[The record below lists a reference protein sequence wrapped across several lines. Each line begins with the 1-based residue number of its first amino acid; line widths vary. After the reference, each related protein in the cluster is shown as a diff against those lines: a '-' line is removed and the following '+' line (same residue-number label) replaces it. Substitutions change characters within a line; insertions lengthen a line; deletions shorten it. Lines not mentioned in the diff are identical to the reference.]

1 MNRKLKIQIAEQ
13 VRQIRATLRY
23 SAVRPASGITY
34 TLLVLIN
41 DSIDKTVPVEK
52 ILVSFG
58 IEKHVHHIF
67 AAELENLITGRAVEI
82 SPSSVFTGFFKEK
95 FSEYRIA
102 DFNLTAAG
110 KVLLEEKQWMLK
122 KLKKK

>member
-13 VRQIRATLRY
+13 VRQIKATLRY

-58 IEKHVHHIF
+58 IEKHVHHTSHIP
-67 AAELENLITGRAVEI
+67 RHPDDPV
-82 SPSSVFTGFFKEK
+82 
-95 FSEYRIA
+95 RR
-102 DFNLTAAG
+102 
-110 KVLLEEKQWMLK
+110 
-122 KLKKK
+122 